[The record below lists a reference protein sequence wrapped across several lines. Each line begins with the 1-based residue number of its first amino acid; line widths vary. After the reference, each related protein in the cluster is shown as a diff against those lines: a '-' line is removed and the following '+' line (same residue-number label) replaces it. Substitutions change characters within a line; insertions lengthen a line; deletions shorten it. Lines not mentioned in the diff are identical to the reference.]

1 MLRGH
6 RPCDTEETQI
16 ATQTLISNE
25 RARWG
30 PLAAALLAYHEG
42 QRDAKLVV
50 RTDLRTVEEWP
61 VSLFFRESDDF
72 PPLER
77 EALELCGTRVIDV
90 GAGAG
95 PHTLAL
101 LERGHDVLAVE
112 SLPEIASLLQERGL
126 PRVTVCALD
135 ELPAGQADTVLMLM
149 NGLGLAGTLDGLV
162 PLLESA
168 RRLLA
173 PGGRIVADS
182 TDPRQWLEPEDAQDD
197 LLLQDG
203 RFGGEVQFQLEY
215 DGVRG
220 EPFPFLYI
228 GPETLRDRGLRAG
241 LLLEE
246 VRPFADGTYLAILA
260 PEDDLAADVTED
272 G

>member
-1 MLRGH
+1 
-6 RPCDTEETQI
+6 
-16 ATQTLISNE
+16 
-25 RARWG
+25 
-30 PLAAALLAYHEG
+30 
-42 QRDAKLVV
+42 V

-61 VSLFFRESDDF
+61 VSLFFRDADEF

-77 EALELCGTRVIDV
+77 QALELCGTSVIDV

-112 SLPEIASLLQERGL
+112 SLPEIAVMLRARGL
-126 PRVTVCALD
+126 PRVTVCSLD

-182 TDPRQWLEPEDAQDD
+182 TDPRQWLEPEDTGDE

-215 DGVRG
+215 EGRRG
-220 EPFPFLYI
+220 ELFPFLYVD
-228 GPETLRDRGLRAG
+228 PETLRDRGLRAG
-241 LLLEE
+241 LQLEE

-260 PEDDLAADVTED
+260 PEDNVSVDATED

>member
-1 MLRGH
+1 MLSTERG
-6 RPCDTEETQI
+6 
-16 ATQTLISNE
+16 
-25 RARWG
+25 RWG

-42 QRDAKLVV
+42 KRDAKILV
-50 RTDLRTVEEWP
+50 RTDLRTLEEWP
-61 VSLFFRESDDF
+61 VSLFFRTADEL

-77 EALELCGTRVIDV
+77 EALELCGPRVIDV

-101 LERGHDVLAVE
+101 LDRGHDVLAVE
-112 SLPEIASLLQERGL
+112 SLPEIASLLQARGF
-126 PRVTVCALD
+126 PRVTVCALE

-149 NGLGLAGTLDGLV
+149 NGLGLAGTLDGLE
-162 PLLESA
+162 PLLTSA

-182 TDPRQWLEPEDAQDD
+182 TDPRQWLEQEDTDGE

-215 DGVRG
+215 DGTRG
-220 EPFPFLYI
+220 EPFPFLYVD
-228 GPETLRDRGLRAG
+228 PELLRDRGLRAG
-241 LLLEE
+241 LVLEE
-246 VRPFADGTYLAILA
+246 VRTFADGTYLAILA
-260 PEDDLAADVTED
+260 PEDDYDVGASED